1 MRGRILV
8 IDHKTPRP
16 DEDSGSASA
25 LSYLT
30 ILARA
35 GFDVTFAPNDLADD
49 GRYTE
54 ALHALGLT
62 TLAAPD
68 WTSMADVINAHAPS
82 ADVVLL
88 YRAPVAAGLFDL
100 VRRTAPLTKILF
112 HPVDLHFLRM
122 QRQAELH
129 QDADLMA
136 QANALRAVELDLFG
150 RADASIVVSAHEYE
164 LLHGLLPSAA
174 IHRIPILREAP
185 VRLPQAGPRAGV
197 VFIGGYDHTPNVDA
211 VRWFVREVWPILRSK
226 GFEHRFIIAGSHVP
240 PEIAALADDD
250 IEVRGYVE
258 DLAALFAECRMSVAP
273 LRYGGGIKGKIVS
286 SLSHG
291 VPVVATSMAAEGM
304 ALRAG
309 HDILVADTPEAMADE
324 MIRLTEDDS
333 LWQAISDNGLRA
345 FDQTFSLASGG
356 SAVLAVVDG
365 LMEQR
370 RATYVRPYTDLVREC
385 DKLTQQRDAAITER
399 DAARAAR
406 DISVRER
413 NAAYAARDLAIGE
426 RDALLA
432 SRSWRAMAPI
442 RRVRELLLR

>member
-1 MRGRILV
+1 
-8 IDHKTPRP
+8 
-16 DEDSGSASA
+16 
-25 LSYLT
+25 
-30 ILARA
+30 
-35 GFDVTFAPNDLADD
+35 
-49 GRYTE
+49 
-54 ALHALGLT
+54 
-62 TLAAPD
+62 
-68 WTSMADVINAHAPS
+68 
-82 ADVVLL
+82 
-88 YRAPVAAGLFDL
+88 
-100 VRRTAPLTKILF
+100 
-112 HPVDLHFLRM
+112 
-122 QRQAELH
+122 
-129 QDADLMA
+129 
-136 QANALRAVELDLFG
+136 
-150 RADASIVVSAHEYE
+150 
-164 LLHGLLPSAA
+164 
-174 IHRIPILREAP
+174 
-185 VRLPQAGPRAGV
+185 
-197 VFIGGYDHTPNVDA
+197 
-211 VRWFVREVWPILRSK
+211 
-226 GFEHRFIIAGSHVP
+226 
-240 PEIAALADDD
+240 
-250 IEVRGYVE
+250 
-258 DLAALFAECRMSVAP
+258 
-273 LRYGGGIKGKIVS
+273 LRYGGGIMGKIVS